1 MFTSDPKND
10 LFAEAQEPMNGNL
23 TSVLHFGL
31 EIKVQLVIKQKRN
44 NAAVGVQLV

>member
-1 MFTSDPKND
+1 MFTSGPKND

-23 TSVLHFGL
+23 
-31 EIKVQLVIKQKRN
+31 VIKQKRN